1 MRRGL
6 FVIAAVA
13 STAACSPSD
22 AAITTVENVSV
33 AEIPTSTGSP
43 VNPTTSAVPTTA
55 AEPWTLVT
63 KYSSIGESVEG
74 RPIRVAHRIDLP
86 GSDLAPDDSRR
97 IVVLVVGVIHG
108 DELAGLDV
116 IDELHDM
123 SREMFADDPVLAAV
137 DLWMIPSINPDGQF
151 AFRRTNANL
160 VDLNRNFPFDWGPIE
175 EPGHWQYAGTG
186 PASEPET
193 RAFTAFIEDLRPD
206 LTVWYHQDAFSIAP
220 SNGPD
225 GPVRAEY
232 ARLTGLPLEGVP
244 GGTYTGVAATW
255 QRKTFPDDTAFIV
268 ELGPTLAPGE
278 ARRHAEAILAVVPL
292 LP

>member
-1 MRRGL
+1 M
-6 FVIAAVA
+6 AA
-13 STAACSPSD
+13 
-22 AAITTVENVSV
+22 
-33 AEIPTSTGSP
+33 
-43 VNPTTSAVPTTA
+43 PTTA

-63 KYSSIGESVEG
+63 EYSAIGESVEG

-86 GSDLAPDDSRR
+86 GAELAPDDPRR

-116 IDELHDM
+116 IDELHDLP
-123 SREMFADDPVLAAV
+123 SRMFVDDPVLADV

-151 AFRRTNANL
+151 ALRRTNANL
-160 VDLNRNFPFDWGPIE
+160 VDLNRNFPYDWGPIE

-193 RAFTAFIEDLRPD
+193 RAFTAFVEELRPD
-206 LTVWYHQDAFSIAP
+206 LTVWFHQDAFSIAP
-220 SNGPD
+220 SSGPD

-255 QRKTFPDDTAFIV
+255 QRRTFPDDTAFIV

>member
-1 MRRGL
+1 M
-6 FVIAAVA
+6 
-13 STAACSPSD
+13 
-22 AAITTVENVSV
+22 
-33 AEIPTSTGSP
+33 
-43 VNPTTSAVPTTA
+43 
-55 AEPWTLVT
+55 
-63 KYSSIGESVEG
+63 
-74 RPIRVAHRIDLP
+74 AHRIDLP
-86 GSDLAPDDSRR
+86 GSDLASDDPRR

-108 DELAGLDV
+108 DEVAGLDV
-116 IDELHDM
+116 IHELHDLP
-123 SREMFADDPVLAAV
+123 REMFIDDPVLAGV
-137 DLWMIPSINPDGQF
+137 DLWMIPSINPDGQA

-193 RAFTAFIEDLRPD
+193 RAFTAFVDDLRPD
-206 LTVWYHQDAFSIAP
+206 LTVWFHQDAFSIAP
-220 SNGPD
+220 SKGPD

-244 GGTYTGVAATW
+244 GGIYTGVAATW

>member
-1 MRRGL
+1 MATTI
-6 FVIAAVA
+6 VEAV
-13 STAACSPSD
+13 SD
-22 AAITTVENVSV
+22 SV
-33 AEIPTSTGSP
+33 A
-43 VNPTTSAVPTTA
+43 PTTSATPTTA

-63 KYSSIGESVEG
+63 EYSAIGESVEG

-86 GSDLAPDDSRR
+86 GAELAPDDPRR

-116 IDELHDM
+116 IDELHDLP
-123 SREMFADDPVLAAV
+123 SRMFADDPVLADV
-137 DLWMIPSINPDGQF
+137 DLWMIPSINPDGQL

-160 VDLNRNFPFDWGPIE
+160 VDLNRNFPYDWGPIE

-193 RAFTAFIEDLRPD
+193 RAFTALVEELRPD
-206 LTVWYHQDAFSIAP
+206 LTVWFHQDAFSIAP
-220 SNGPD
+220 SSGPD

-255 QRKTFPDDTAFIV
+255 QRRTFPDDTAFIV